1 MASKVSTQSF
11 LEFSQIKNGIMIMK
25 DKSFRSIVMVSS
37 TNFALKSEEE
47 QNAILGQFQNFLNS
61 LDFPCQILI
70 QSRRINIT
78 YYLDKFKELEKKEK
92 NDLIKMLLNDY
103 HNFISQIV
111 GVGTIMQKNFY
122 LIVPFSV
129 GEASSLIKEGE
140 SVKVGLKGLTE
151 EQFQRARTQLLQRV
165 EFLVLGL
172 RRCGLQAIPL
182 NTKEI
187 VELLWSFYHPQ
198 EAERGYYP
206 EIPPEFI
213 V

>member
-11 LEFSQIKNGIMIMK
+11 LEFSQIKNGVMIMK

-47 QNAILGQFQNFLNS
+47 QGAILSQFQNFLNS
-61 LDFPCQILI
+61 LDFPCQILV

-92 NDLIKMLLNDY
+92 NDLIKMLINDY
-103 HNFISQIV
+103 CNFVSQIV
-111 GVGTIMQKNFY
+111 GTGTIMQKSFY
-122 LIVPFSV
+122 LIVPFSIAEV
-129 GEASSLIKEGE
+129 SSLIKE
-140 SVKVGLKGLTE
+140 SSDLKVGLRGLTE
-151 EQFQRARTQLLQRV
+151 EQFQRAKTQLLQRV
-165 EFLVLGL
+165 EFLILGL

-187 VELLWSFYHPQ
+187 IELLWSFYHPQ
-198 EAERGYYP
+198 EAEKGYYP
-206 EIPPEFI
+206 EIPAEFI